1 MHQMSQE
8 MEEGMMMM
16 VTRPALENLS
26 RNQNLVAE
34 KMMIME
40 KTEKAR
46 KKKVVKEEKAIKMN
60 LMIV

>member
-16 VTRPALENLS
+16 VTRAALENLS